1 MSIQLQALL
10 LGNGEDLEP
19 DMRPDRIGG
28 GRLVKASF
36 VVDMGDDEEK
46 PVDAACLAALYTET
60 SAVSKKATGQLETDQ
75 ARTFLHWMANGLD
88 VDRPVLDLEVISADG
103 TLRSVEGPARRL
115 TAKAFG

>member
-36 VVDMGDDEEK
+36 VIDMGDDEEK
-46 PVDAACLAALYTET
+46 QVDAGCLAALYTET